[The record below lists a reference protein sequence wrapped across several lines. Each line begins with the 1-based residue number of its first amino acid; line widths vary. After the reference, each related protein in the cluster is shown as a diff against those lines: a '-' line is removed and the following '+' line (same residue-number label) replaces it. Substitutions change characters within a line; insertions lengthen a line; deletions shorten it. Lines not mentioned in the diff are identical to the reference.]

1 MPQNE
6 APFERYPHAL
16 RIARL
21 FKRPR
26 LRRAFIVALDTLIIA
41 LCLLYTALPSEPS
54 MDLPRLDNPLTYP
67 FELLAQ
73 TTNSTVFLTVFLGT
87 TLWLAALTL
96 GGMYT
101 RAVPVALTTTPMKV
115 LTTGIIAVGVFS
127 LAHWVFPEFIPFF
140 PPLGATT
147 IAVALLIERE
157 IWAATMR
164 YSLRLYEPTL
174 LLAPKSESAPLR
186 QHLSSYSQNFGLLVV
201 GTMSWDDWLPRPLT
215 DLTSSFDEIT
225 QAMDDCGADS
235 LTVSSTSLTNLAD
248 LQSLRWML
256 EQTGRHLNILAEPS
270 SMSSH
275 TMVTRSAPGL
285 FLLEANANIDSP
297 FEAIVRR
304 SFDLLASSILILLLL
319 PLWLILIVWIR
330 LSDRGPAFFLQTRVG
345 KYGRPFKMM
354 KFRTMVT
361 NAEALLPQLQ
371 KQVSIPEGAITGGD
385 SDDPD
390 TGILFK
396 LEEDPRITRI
406 GRILRRT
413 SMDELPQLFNVWLG
427 HMSLVGP
434 RPPLYSEVERYSP
447 KVMRKF
453 TVRPGITG
461 LWQVSG
467 RSDLSWRESV
477 RLDLHYIE
485 HRSLRMDM
493 WILAKTIKVVLGRD
507 GAY

>member
-1 MPQNE
+1 MALSE
-6 APFERYPHAL
+6 APIERSPQAL

-26 LRRAFIVALDTLIIA
+26 LRRTLVVALDGIIIT
-41 LCLLYTALPSEPS
+41 LCLVYTTLPAEPAFTPIQHS
-54 MDLPRLDNPLTYP
+54 NPFTYP

-73 TTNSTVFLTVFLGT
+73 ALGSDAFLTILLGT
-87 TLWLAALTL
+87 ALWLTALAL
-96 GGMYT
+96 GGMYA
-101 RAVPVALTTTPMKV
+101 RPRPVALSTAPTKV
-115 LTTGIIAVGVFS
+115 ATTGLTAVGLFS
-127 LAHWVFPEFIPFF
+127 LAHWLLPEIVPIF
-140 PPLGATT
+140 PPLGAGL
-147 IAVALLIERE
+147 IIPALLIERE
-157 IWAATMR
+157 VWAGAMQ
-164 YSLRLYEPTL
+164 YSPRCFERTL
-174 LLAPKSESAPLR
+174 LLAPKSESALLR
-186 QHLSSYSQNFGLLVV
+186 QHIARYAQHLGLDIV

-215 DLTSSFDEIT
+215 NLTASFDEIT
-225 QAMDDCGADS
+225 QAMDDCEAES

-248 LQSLRWML
+248 LQNLRWLL

-270 SMSSH
+270 SLSSQ
-275 TMVTRSAPGL
+275 TMITRSAPGL
-285 FLLEANANIDSP
+285 MLLETNANTDSP
-297 FEAIVRR
+297 LESVLRRAFDIV
-304 SFDLLASSILILLLL
+304 ASSVLIVLLL
-319 PLWLILIVWIR
+319 PLWFILIVWIR
-330 LSDRGPAFFLQTRVG
+330 VSDRGPAFFLQTRVG

-371 KQVSIPEGAITGGD
+371 KQISIPEGAVEGGD

-390 TGILFK
+390 TGVLFK
-396 LEEDPRITRI
+396 LEEDPRITRV
-406 GRILRRT
+406 GRFLRRT
-413 SMDELPQLFNVWLG
+413 SLDELPQLFNVWMG

-434 RPPLYSEVERYSP
+434 RPPLFSEVERYSP

-485 HRSLRMDM
+485 HRSLRMDL
-493 WILAKTIKVVLGRD
+493 WILAKTVKVVFDRD

>member
-1 MPQNE
+1 MSPNE
-6 APFERYPHAL
+6 APIERYPHAL

-26 LRRAFIVALDTLIIA
+26 LRRAFIVTLDAVVIT
-41 LCLLYTALPSEPS
+41 LCLLYTVLPSEPS
-54 MDLPRLDNPLTYP
+54 FAPLHQDNPFTFP
-67 FELLAQ
+67 FEVL
-73 TTNSTVFLTVFLGT
+73 THTVSSTAFLTVALGT
-87 TLWLAALTL
+87 LLWLTALTL

-101 RAVPVALTTTPMKV
+101 RAVPVALSTTPAKV
-115 LTTGIIAVGVFS
+115 LTTGIITVGVFS
-127 LAHWVFPEFIPFF
+127 LMHWVFPDFVPLF

-147 IAVALLIERE
+147 VIPVLLIERE
-157 IWAATMR
+157 IWAAVMR
-164 YSLRLYEPTL
+164 YSLRMYEPTL

-186 QHLSSYSQNFGLLVV
+186 QHVSRYSQQLGLLIV

-215 DLTSSFDEIT
+215 DLASSFDEIT

-256 EQTGRHLNILAEPS
+256 EQTGRHLNVLAEPS
-270 SMSSH
+270 SLSSKA
-275 TMVTRSAPGL
+275 MITRSAPGL
-285 FLLEANANIDSP
+285 LLLEANANTDSP
-297 FEAIVRR
+297 FESLVRR
-304 SFDLLASSILILLLL
+304 SVDFLASSLLIVLLL
-319 PLWLILIVWIR
+319 PVWIILIISIR
-330 LSDRGPAFFLQTRVG
+330 VSDRGPAFFRQTRVG

-361 NAEALLPQLQ
+361 NAEDLLPQLQ
-371 KQVSIPEGAITGGD
+371 KQIVVPEGAITDGD

-390 TGILFK
+390 TGVLFK

-406 GRILRRT
+406 GRLLRRT

-485 HRSLRMDM
+485 HRSLRMDL
-493 WILAKTIKVVLGRD
+493 WILARTIKVVLGRD

>member
-1 MPQNE
+1 MSLNE
-6 APFERYPHAL
+6 VPIERYPHAL

-26 LRRAFIVALDTLIIA
+26 LRRAFIVTLDTLVVT
-41 LCLLYTALPSEPS
+41 LCLLYTVLPSDPS
-54 MDLPRLDNPLTYP
+54 PLPLRPDNPLSYP
-67 FELLAQ
+67 FEVLTQ
-73 TTNSTVFLTVFLGT
+73 TLSSTVFLTVALGT
-87 TLWLAALTL
+87 LLWLTALTL
-96 GGMYT
+96 GGMYA
-101 RAVPVALTTTPMKV
+101 RAVPVALSTTPMKV
-115 LTTGIIAVGVFS
+115 LTTAVITVGVFS
-127 LAHWVFPEFIPFF
+127 LAHWGVPDFIPLF
-140 PPLGATT
+140 PPLGATLV
-147 IAVALLIERE
+147 APALLVERE
-157 IWAATMR
+157 IWAAVMR
-164 YSLRLYEPTL
+164 YSIRLYEPTL

-186 QHLSSYSQNFGLLVV
+186 QHISRYSHELGILVV

-215 DLTSSFDEIT
+215 DLTSSFDELT

-235 LTVSSTSLTNLAD
+235 LTVSSTSMTNLAD
-248 LQSLRWML
+248 LQNLRWML

-270 SMSSH
+270 SLSSR

-285 FLLEANANIDSP
+285 MLLETNANTDSP
-297 FEAIVRR
+297 FESFVRR
-304 SFDLLASSILILLLL
+304 IVDFLASSLLILLLL
-319 PLWLILIVWIR
+319 PLWIILIIWIR
-330 LSDRGPAFFLQTRVG
+330 ASDHGPAFFMQTRVG

-361 NAEALLPQLQ
+361 DAESLLPQLQ
-371 KQVSIPEGAITGGD
+371 KQISLPEDAVTGGD
-385 SDDPD
+385 SDNPD
-390 TGILFK
+390 TGVLFK
-396 LEEDPRITRI
+396 LEEDPRITRV
-406 GRILRRT
+406 GRLLRRT

-427 HMSLVGP
+427 QMSLVGP

-485 HRSLRMDM
+485 HRSLRLDL
-493 WILAKTIKVVLGRD
+493 WILARTVKVVLGRD